1 MQVCARHS
9 KKRSTAVVSFS
20 WLCKMSTYSASGER
34 ILQVA
39 DPKLLESVD
48 CSKGI
53 KQYDFGMSEVY
64 IGLFEGSG

>member
-9 KKRSTAVVSFS
+9 KSVV
-20 WLCKMSTYSASGER
+20 LQLLALAGCARRVYTYSASGER

-48 CSKGI
+48 CSKSI
-53 KQYDFGMSEVY
+53 KYLHNMISV
-64 IGLFEGSG
+64 